1 MNLEFQVGDY
11 LFINKIDAD
20 KAKEEMEKINKLEE
34 KIPSASPDVLYKL
47 YNKCIETRAFVTP
60 VGYEFMKKLKKKL
73 ELYPEFKN
81 NLLPIPLYAYFEKS
95 TIADYNMNKRKREEK
110 ELQKHLE
117 KQNEKKDYLKI
128 SLIANLILLLVIIAM
143 FVITMNSD
151 APNIINYKTKIID
164 QYSEWQQELD
174 TREKELKERESEIN
188 QKEKELG
195 IVIE

>member
-1 MNLEFQVGDY
+1 MNIEFQVGDY
-11 LFINKIDAD
+11 LFTNKIDAD
-20 KAKEEMEKINKLEE
+20 KAKEEMEKIKKLEE
-34 KIPSASPDVLYKL
+34 KIPSASPEVLYKL

-60 VGYEFMKKLKKKL
+60 IGYEFMKQLKKKL
-73 ELYPEFKN
+73 ELYPEFKD

-128 SLIANLILLLVIIAM
+128 SLIANLVLVLVVIAM
-143 FVITMNSD
+143 FIITMNSD

-164 QYSEWQQELD
+164 RYSEWQQELD
-174 TREKELKERESEIN
+174 AKEKELKARENEVNRKI
-188 QKEKELG
+188 KEMG

>member
-11 LFINKIDAD
+11 LFTNKIDAD

-174 TREKELKERESEIN
+174 TREKELKERETEIN